1 MIKKFNFLISCPR
14 LRERDACAEM
24 WYFFSFI
31 GDEEAKCRKSKFP
44 GLLYAK
50 TTLDPFNAI
59 KKLRELAMD
68 DPYSFKLVLK
78 IQPIEDIVPSDID
91 KMIEWIKKKVG
102 SILNSQTFKIN
113 VEKRMTDLD
122 RDEIIKALAEYVDR
136 KVDLTN
142 PDKIIMVQILGDY
155 TGLSIIEPED
165 IISIPKIIAQS
176 QK

>member
-50 TTLDPFNAI
+50 SSLDPFDAI
-59 KKLRELAMD
+59 KKLREIAVD
-68 DPYSFKLVLK
+68 DPYSFRFILK
-78 IQPIEDIVPSDID
+78 IQPIEEIVPSEID
-91 KMIEWIKKKVG
+91 KMIEWVKKRSG
-102 SILNSQTFKIN
+102 AILNSQTFRVT
-113 VEKRMTDLD
+113 VEKRMTDFD
-122 RDEIIKALAEYVDR
+122 RDEIIMALAELIDR
-136 KVDLTN
+136 KVNLEN